1 MAYFWT
7 DQDEGSSKA
16 TERTTADT
24 KKGMVRTTTKFRQIQ
39 LEKTNESIEN
49 LFVAGK
55 QQCSEKESF
64 WLRKHTEI
72 EKSMKNQLKKAKFR
86 NFLLSFKARTYNS
99 HIIILSGA
107 SKM

>member
-49 LFVAGK
+49 LFLGK
-55 QQCSEKESF
+55 KTAMQWKRVFLATKTYGTQKNN
-64 WLRKHTEI
+64 
-72 EKSMKNQLKKAKFR
+72 EKSTKK
-86 NFLLSFKARTYNS
+86 
-99 HIIILSGA
+99 G
-107 SKM
+107 

>member
-24 KKGMVRTTTKFRQIQ
+24 KKGMVRTTAKFRQIQ

-49 LFVAGK
+49 LFLAGK

-72 EKSMKNQLKKAKFR
+72 KKSMKNQTKK
-86 NFLLSFKARTYNS
+86 
-99 HIIILSGA
+99 G
-107 SKM
+107 